1 MLKIVKESGY
11 NGYIGVEYE
20 GIEYEGKKM
29 NEVDGITATKNLL
42 INKGKLIS

>member
-1 MLKIVKESGY
+1 MKEL
-11 NGYIGVEYE
+11 NMKE
-20 GIEYEGKKM
+20 KKM

>member
-20 GIEYEGKKM
+20 GTGLSEI
-29 NEVDGITATKNLL
+29 DGILATKNLL
-42 INKGKLIS
+42 IKKGKLIS

>member
-20 GIEYEGKKM
+20 GTGLSEI
-29 NEVDGITATKNLL
+29 DGILATKNLL